1 MNTEEL
7 SACLTFIREAERLKN
22 VHRSAYTSTGKQES
36 TAEHTWRL
44 CLLGMGWAA
53 LVLEGA
59 AAGWLVIALLVL
71 FMACVIHYG

>member
-44 CLLGMGWAA
+44 CLLSM
-53 LVLEGA
+53 VFESEF
-59 AAGWLVIALLVL
+59 AGID
-71 FMACVIHYG
+71 FG

>member
-44 CLLGMGWAA
+44 CLLGM
-53 LVLEGA
+53 VFESEF
-59 AAGWLVIALLVL
+59 AGID
-71 FMACVIHYG
+71 FG

>member
-44 CLLGMGWAA
+44 CLLGMAIA
-53 LVLEGA
+53 LYTQPAPVP
-59 AAGWLVIALLVL
+59 AAGNAQLAV
-71 FMACVIHYG
+71 